1 MYKKILV
8 PTDGSDYS
16 RRAFEES
23 IKIAELTQ
31 AKVIVLHVVHNT
43 TEYWSYA
50 LSYGFSLSDKAI
62 RDLGEVAISI
72 TMANQE
78 HTVPVTTKILS
89 GNPTSTILDEI
100 EKENI
105 DLVVMGSHGKGF
117 IKGSLLGSVSNRVVQ
132 MAPCPVLITK

>member
-31 AKVIVLHVVHNT
+31 GEVIVLHVVDT
-43 TEYWSYA
+43 TAGYWSYA
-50 LSYGFSLSDKAI
+50 SAYGYSLSDKAI

-72 TMANQE
+72 TTANLE
-78 HTVPVTTKILS
+78 HAVPVTTKILS
-89 GNPTSTILDEI
+89 GNPTATILDEI

-105 DLVVMGSHGKGF
+105 DLIVMGSHGKGF

-132 MAPCPVLITK
+132 LTPCPVLITK